1 MEHRAVKG
9 VTQSP
14 TASIWQSWDK
24 LKASG
29 PKNVTA
35 HLRGISLGPWWVW
48 QAFLGCFSVQ
58 TPLFWILPL
67 PTGRVKT
74 DMLVLMTSPPR
85 SQLTGQGWF
94 LLDDVS
100 SGLS

>member
-14 TASIWQSWDK
+14 TASIWQNWDK

-29 PKNVTA
+29 SKNATA
-35 HLRGISLGPWWVW
+35 NLRGISLGPWWVW

-58 TPLFWILPL
+58 TPLFWRLPL
-67 PTGRVKT
+67 PTRRVISKVPADGT
-74 DMLVLMTSPPR
+74 RLVPSGCHQP
-85 SQLTGQGWF
+85 
-94 LLDDVS
+94 LLS
-100 SGLS
+100 